1 MVVEMVD
8 RRRGLRGGGIVYVMD
23 KLLGVALGGAAG
35 ALARYGTVLL
45 FGRLFGPVFPWGV
58 LAVNVAGSFLF
69 GVFWAYAEDQDWIP
83 EGMRLLV
90 FTGFLGSYTTFST
103 FAFDEA
109 MFLRG
114 GSWGMFLANM
124 LISNAAAL
132 AAVFVGFRVG
142 KVF

>member
-1 MVVEMVD
+1 MWE
-8 RRRGLRGGGIVYVMD
+8 RRDEERTWRCRGIVDGMD
-23 KLLGVALGGAAG
+23 KLFGVAIGGAAG

-45 FGRLFGPVFPWGV
+45 FQRVAGSVFPWGV
-58 LAVNVAGSFLF
+58 VVANVLGSFLF
-69 GVFWAYAEDQDWIP
+69 GALWAYAEDQDWIP

-109 MFLRG
+109 MLLRG
-114 GSWGMFLANM
+114 GSWGMFMANL